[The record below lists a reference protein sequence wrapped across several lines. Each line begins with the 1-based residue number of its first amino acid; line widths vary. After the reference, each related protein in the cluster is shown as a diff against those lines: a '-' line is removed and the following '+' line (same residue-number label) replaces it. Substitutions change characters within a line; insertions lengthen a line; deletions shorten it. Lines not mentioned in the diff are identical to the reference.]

1 MILRK
6 EVSMY
11 NVFISQ
17 NLMSY
22 FELDCLIHLGV
33 IIPVNVFFSL
43 TVKKEMHVVST
54 SRLISGWLISC
65 HWRIWPV
72 VDIQAQIIELF
83 IVFKFFLLLPNP
95 TRIICFRQKINDS
108 MEKYPKCYINAAGK
122 NKFVSRNNHTWELLL
137 IFIQIFYMSFKKKLE
152 QWYFY
157 LKLLISLTYRQ
168 ELSTFI

>member
-6 EVSMY
+6 EASVY

-33 IIPVNVFFSL
+33 IIFLNVFFSL
-43 TVKKEMHVVST
+43 TVKKEMYVVST

-108 MEKYPKCYINAAGK
+108 KNISNVTWK

-157 LKLLISLTYRQ
+157 FKLLISLIYRQ

>member
-1 MILRK
+1 M
-6 EVSMY
+6 
-11 NVFISQ
+11 F
-17 NLMSY
+17 
-22 FELDCLIHLGV
+22 
-33 IIPVNVFFSL
+33 
-43 TVKKEMHVVST
+43 VST
-54 SRLISGWLISC
+54 SRLISGWSISC

-83 IVFKFFLLLPNP
+83 IVFKFFLLLPYP

-108 MEKYPKCYINAAGK
+108 MEKYLKCYINAAGK

-137 IFIQIFYMSFKKKLE
+137 LFIQIFYTCHLKKNLE

-157 LKLLISLTYRQ
+157 FKLLISLIYRQ